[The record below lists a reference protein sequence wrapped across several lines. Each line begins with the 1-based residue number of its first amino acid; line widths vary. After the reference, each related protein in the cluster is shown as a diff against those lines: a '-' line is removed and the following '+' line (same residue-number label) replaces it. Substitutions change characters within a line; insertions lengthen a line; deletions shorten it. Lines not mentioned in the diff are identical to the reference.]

1 MYAVLVSGY
10 VLVGR
15 MVYNLLLSGNG
26 CNEILLLVLRQC
38 NRLLMWKEYVYI
50 IKGQVEKEYE

>member
-38 NRLLMWKEYVYI
+38 NCLLMWKEYVYI